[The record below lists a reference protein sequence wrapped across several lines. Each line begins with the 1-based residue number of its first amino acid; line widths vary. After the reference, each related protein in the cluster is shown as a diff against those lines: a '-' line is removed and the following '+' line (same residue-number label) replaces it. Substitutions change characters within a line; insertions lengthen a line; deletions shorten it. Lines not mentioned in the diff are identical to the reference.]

1 MLMDEEEI
9 RTRNGSAELPAGS
22 VIKSDRLF
30 ALAGLGAGEA
40 ATATSSAQANP
51 AGAQRAHFEQLAA
64 EEAGMFYSSRVKRN
78 RETKESQ
85 QAQLE
90 KVEQVASAKLL
101 VEARLKG
108 LISGAP
114 PPLPPTARA
123 AAAPAAAPTAT
134 SATTSAASDVP
145 WSHMAHGGATGKRAR
160 LAGGVPF
167 VPASSPATGGHH
179 APAPPPPTASA
190 PASTVPGAAATETP
204 VARASSTHEAGLGCA
219 AGVSAIAMMQA
230 AARQSLGQAPQPPM
244 PLPPPPPPPGCE

>member
-1 MLMDEEEI
+1 MLMGEEEI

-40 ATATSSAQANP
+40 AEAQANP

-114 PPLPPTARA
+114 PPLPPTRA
-123 AAAPAAAPTAT
+123 GAAPAAAGA
-134 SATTSAASDVP
+134 ATSAASDAP
-145 WSHMAHGGATGKRAR
+145 WSHMTHGGATGKRAR

-179 APAPPPPTASA
+179 AAPAPATASA
-190 PASTVPGAAATETP
+190 PASTAPAAATEVS
-204 VARASSTHEAGLGCA
+204 VARAASTHDAGLGSA

-244 PLPPPPPPPGCE
+244 PLPPPPPPGPGRE